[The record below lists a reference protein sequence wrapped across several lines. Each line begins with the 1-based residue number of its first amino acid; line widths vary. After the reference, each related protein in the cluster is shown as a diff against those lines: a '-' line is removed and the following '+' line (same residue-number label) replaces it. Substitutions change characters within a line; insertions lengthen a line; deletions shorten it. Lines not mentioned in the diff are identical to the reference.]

1 MVDQRIATKTLA
13 EVYLSQGDLRKALEI
28 YCELLK
34 REPSNREIREA
45 VRKLRRTIAQSP
57 GPLTSTPSQE
67 LTSME
72 KIRNLEQWQE
82 RIQTIRRLR
91 QERETE

>member
-13 EVYLSQGDLRKALEI
+13 KVYLSQGDPRKALEI

-34 REPSNREIREA
+34 REPSNSEIREA
-45 VRKLRRTIAQSP
+45 VRKLRCTIAQSP

-67 LTSME
+67 LTRME

-91 QERETE
+91 KERETE